1 MKYKQMRGIEDIE
14 KIFHISSPLS
24 VIQHDRYDGEPAEG
38 LETVLPEKVPAYA
51 SGRLDPD
58 PLPEQIEDTDQKY
71 PFISVVYPQN
81 NFRRPHPQI
90 DLCRFQQPMSAL
102 FKHSKQEHTQK
113 KSEKYILLVKI
124 LQIAVKGKIVRH
136 L

>member
-1 MKYKQMRGIEDIE
+1 MIGMTENPPKAWRRFSQRK
-14 KIFHISSPLS
+14 F
-24 VIQHDRYDGEPAEG
+24 QHM
-38 LETVLPEKVPAYA
+38 
-51 SGRLDPD
+51 
-58 PLPEQIEDTDQKY
+58 LPEQIEDTDQKY

-81 NFRRPHPQI
+81 NFRRPHHQI

-113 KSEKYILLVKI
+113 KGEKYILLVKI
-124 LQIAVKGKIVRH
+124 QQIAVKGKIVRH